1 MPEVNKIPIIND
13 NMTDEEMNK
22 MFQILMKQNYDMDIT
37 ETIFSETD
45 NAKKKNIAVYA
56 IM

>member
-1 MPEVNKIPIIND
+1 MPEVIKIPIIND

-45 NAKKKNIAVYA
+45 NAKKKNIAV
-56 IM
+56 

>member
-37 ETIFSETD
+37 ETIVSETD
-45 NAKKKNIAVYA
+45 NAKKKNIAV
-56 IM
+56 

>member
-45 NAKKKNIAVYA
+45 NAKKKEYSRMIF
-56 IM
+56 I